1 MARKSTRHFVRR
13 DMRAAQ
19 ARLVKIEDYLAR
31 CGSLYEPDHPEL
43 YDGFCACMQIL
54 QLLKNSLGVLNKS
67 I

>member
-31 CGSLYEPDHPEL
+31 CGSLYHDDHPEL
-43 YDGFCACMQIL
+43 YVAFCACL
-54 QLLKNSLGVLNKS
+54 QLVDVLKITLAKLNES